1 MKLVSFVKLLSLVDQ
16 VCPKNV
22 EVVDS
27 LCMVTIMFWLQYK
40 AIRAQGL
47 YTV

>member
-16 VCPKNV
+16 VYPKNV

-27 LCMVTIMFWLQYK
+27 LCMVTIMSWLQYK